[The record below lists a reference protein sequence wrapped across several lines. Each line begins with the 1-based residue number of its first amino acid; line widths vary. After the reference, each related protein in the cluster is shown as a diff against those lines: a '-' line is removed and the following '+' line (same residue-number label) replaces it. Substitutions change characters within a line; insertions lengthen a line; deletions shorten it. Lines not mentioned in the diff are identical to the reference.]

1 MLNEIKPTKGS
12 VKSRKRIG
20 RGDGSGR
27 GTFCGKGVKGQKARS
42 GRGKGAQ
49 FEGGQTPLIRRQ
61 PKRGGFSNPNREEYE
76 VINLDA
82 LEKFLDAGSYDI
94 TALIDA
100 GIVRGK
106 LPVKV
111 LGRGEIKKKFN
122 ITVNAASKTAKDALA
137 KAGGSV
143 TII

>member
-1 MLNEIKPTKGS
+1 MLHEIKPTAG
-12 VKSRKRIG
+12 SRKTRKRTG

-27 GTFCGKGVKGQKARS
+27 GTYCGKGIKGQKARS

-61 PKRGGFSNPNREEYE
+61 PKMGGFRNPNREEYE
-76 VINLDA
+76 VINLDV
-82 LEKFLDAGSYDI
+82 LEKSLKPGSYDV
-94 TALIDA
+94 TELVEA
-100 GIVRGK
+100 GAVRGK

-111 LGRGEIKKKFN
+111 LGRGELTKKLD
-122 ITVNAASKTAKDALA
+122 ITVNAASKTAKDAVA